1 MVKRLR
7 HHPFT
12 VVSRVRVPMGS
23 PRGSIAQL
31 GERLPY
37 KQDVIGSSPITPT
50 ISWINGLVVQLV
62 RMLACH
68 ARGRGFESLPGRQYF
83 LKIMIA

>member
-1 MVKRLR
+1 M
-7 HHPFT
+7 
-12 VVSRVRVPMGS
+12 
-23 PRGSIAQL
+23 

-50 ISWINGLVVQLV
+50 IRFINGLVVQLV

-68 ARGRGFESLPGRQYF
+68 ARGRGFESLLGRQLY
-83 LKIMIA
+83 LINKIIMVSNEVRL

>member
-12 VVSRVRVPMGS
+12 VVSRVRVPVGS
-23 PRGSIAQL
+23 PNGSIAQL

-50 ISWINGLVVQLV
+50 NFTQGLAAQIVIQ
-62 RMLACH
+62 R
-68 ARGRGFESLPGRQYF
+68 
-83 LKIMIA
+83 